1 MAALVPD
8 RKGLRVA
15 MAAATAAAPAA
26 APGGA
31 AEPAPKQT
39 LYLNNLNEKVK
50 RGELKKTLYAT
61 FSQFGRI
68 MQIVCKGSFRLK
80 GQAWIIFDEVTAAAA
95 ARRQLNNCPI
105 LGKPMVSCRTR
116 SWVPAPV
123 PRRPSYPPARG
134 PRVPARRQR
143 AAARRHPW
151 LCNEPAPLFSLAR
164 GLLRS
169 ASQRVT
175 FAKEKST
182 LAATRAT
189 APGSRATKRPRDE
202 EGEDADEPAASRPA
216 LNPEATAAATAG
228 SGGNVTLVVSGVPPS
243 MEQAGLAAL
252 FSAFPGYEG
261 ARLPPGGKGAAF
273 VDFAAHSDAD
283 GARRAMDGHDLG
295 EGVLLAVRLAEQ

>member
-1 MAALVPD
+1 
-8 RKGLRVA
+8 

-105 LGKPMVSCRTR
+105 LGKPM
-116 SWVPAPV
+116 
-123 PRRPSYPPARG
+123 
-134 PRVPARRQR
+134 
-143 AAARRHPW
+143 
-151 LCNEPAPLFSLAR
+151 
-164 GLLRS
+164 
-169 ASQRVT
+169 RVT